1 MSKKDYLPDS
11 LFLFIKLGQ
20 TDSTKHELNR
30 EKPEQFPYNCS
41 G

>member
-20 TDSTKHELNR
+20 TNSTNHELNR
-30 EKPEQFPYNCS
+30 EKRHKYFNPI
-41 G
+41 